1 MHLLSQRKQEKFSS
15 KIEKAL
21 NIKELMQEE
30 LKKLEARKVKK
41 AEESKR
47 VQKMKQ
53 PFSKLI
59 PRQDIVFL
67 VSFCYLQERE
77 ASWAWNIQ
85 PSIFFYST
93 VSSRDNL
100 RKVRSV
106 PNFKKAA
113 ARAIGENRDDMRIE
127 TEENSMVNQSS
138 IFESSSIRSEPK
150 GFVELDKMYGRSR
163 YNMFQMHPVPHDS
176 RFETLPNISSAKYVR
191 RW

>member
-77 ASWAWNIQ
+77 AS
-85 PSIFFYST
+85 
-93 VSSRDNL
+93 
-100 RKVRSV
+100 
-106 PNFKKAA
+106 
-113 ARAIGENRDDMRIE
+113 
-127 TEENSMVNQSS
+127 
-138 IFESSSIRSEPK
+138 
-150 GFVELDKMYGRSR
+150 
-163 YNMFQMHPVPHDS
+163 
-176 RFETLPNISSAKYVR
+176 
-191 RW
+191 